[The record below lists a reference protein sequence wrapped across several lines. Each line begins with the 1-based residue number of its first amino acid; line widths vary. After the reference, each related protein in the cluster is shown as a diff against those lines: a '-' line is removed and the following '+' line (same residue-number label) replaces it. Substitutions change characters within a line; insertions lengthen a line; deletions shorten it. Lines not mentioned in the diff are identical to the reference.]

1 MPPLFSLF
9 DDEKLQSYYPDY
21 LQLKLVQIIHRHG
34 ERTPVKSRLP
44 QFIPSV
50 WNLCQTAKEFTSRI
64 LPFDNDDV
72 EKIDYRKIVDI
83 NSHLARSLPLSP
95 PGSCMFGQLTDI
107 GRKSMSELGANLRFL
122 YVDKLKFLDETLSNN
137 KSLHLRSTNY
147 SRTFESLQQLV
158 VGGLYPSKHR
168 DDSLIL
174 DIHTRDMYNETL
186 HPNFKCARL
195 MKLTNQFNEASKSLY
210 KSELEYLTTQL
221 KSMVNEVAID
231 SKPSCNG
238 IFDTV
243 ISAKANGIPVPK
255 EFTDEVIDKMDHV
268 STGQWFNGY
277 HESSEMR
284 RLAMGPFLIDLRDII
299 LSKVNNKSETKDLK
313 FAVFSGHDSSMVPL
327 LTMFSAFD
335 RRWPKFNTHITLEL
349 FESNEKSW
357 IYKLFSS
364 AHDNH
369 YVRVRC
375 NDRILEL
382 PECQKDDQH
391 HPNDKSLC
399 TLNAFLSLVDSYIPK
414 NYIQECSDD

>member
-1 MPPLFSLF
+1 MPPLFPSF
-9 DDEKLQSYYPDY
+9 DDEKLQLYYPDY

-34 ERTPVKSRLP
+34 ERTPIKSRLEK
-44 QFIPSV
+44 FIPPI
-50 WNLCQTAKEFTSRI
+50 WNLCQTTKELTTRI
-64 LPFDNDDV
+64 LSFDKL
-72 EKIDYRKIVDI
+72 EKIDYRMIVDM
-83 NSHLARSLPLSP
+83 NSHFARSLPLSP
-95 PGSCMFGQLTDI
+95 PGSCLFGQLTDV
-107 GRKSMSELGANLRFL
+107 GRKSMSELGSNLRSL

-147 SRTFESLQQLV
+147 TRTIESLQQLV
-158 VGGLYPSKHR
+158 VGGLYPSKFR
-168 DDSLIL
+168 NDSLIL
-174 DIHTRDMYNETL
+174 DIHTRDILNETL
-186 HPNFKCARL
+186 VPNYKCARL
-195 MKLTNQFNEASKSLY
+195 MKLTKQFNEASKSLY

-221 KSMVNEVAID
+221 KSIVKEVAID

-238 IFDTV
+238 IYDTV

-255 EFTDEVIDKMDHV
+255 EFTDDIIDKMDNV
-268 STGQWFNGY
+268 TTGQWFDGY
-277 HESSEMR
+277 QETSEMR

-313 FAVFSGHDSSMVPL
+313 FAVFSCHDSSMVPL
-327 LTMFSAFD
+327 LTIFSGFD
-335 RRWPKFNTHITLEL
+335 HRWPKFNTHITFEL

-357 IYKLFSS
+357 VYKLFSS
-364 AHDNH
+364 ANDNH
-369 YVRVRC
+369 YIRIRC
-375 NDRILEL
+375 NDKILVL